1 MEDAFGSCGAFY
13 FRFFFMELI
22 TLSRCFK
29 QGDFRKKFIVQNK
42 IISKVGRGKKKKKK
56 KTFSIIFPS
65 IFFSQCNSKLDI

>member
-42 IISKVGRGKKKKKK
+42 IISKVGRGEKKKKKEDIFHH
-56 KTFSIIFPS
+56 FSIIL
-65 IFFSQCNSKLDI
+65 FFSM